1 MVKENVSFMCFQSM
15 LDLFS
20 SPQVA
25 QHLASTYGDKAFE
38 VAKIAQVTGKRWPI
52 VGKRLVSEFPYIE
65 AEVCGK
71 TVSPSVIVSLG

>member
-1 MVKENVSFMCFQSM
+1 M
-15 LDLFS
+15 
-20 SPQVA
+20 A

-65 AEVCGK
+65 AEVGGK
-71 TVSPSVIVSLG
+71 TMSSSLILFLGQAGSRAG

>member
-1 MVKENVSFMCFQSM
+1 M
-15 LDLFS
+15 
-20 SPQVA
+20 A

-65 AEVCGK
+65 AEVCGEK
-71 TVSPSVIVSLG
+71 NYITLECFLGMKQMLEQVHLTLKNTFISPFL